1 MLLDI
6 NLLKNINSFA
16 KMHSL
21 SRQHVYRLAA
31 KNEITLVKID
41 GAAFVYMDE
50 KTRGFERK
58 RRERR

>member
-1 MLLDI
+1 
-6 NLLKNINSFA
+6 
-16 KMHSL
+16 MHSL

-58 RRERR
+58 RKNKNSRESLNDN